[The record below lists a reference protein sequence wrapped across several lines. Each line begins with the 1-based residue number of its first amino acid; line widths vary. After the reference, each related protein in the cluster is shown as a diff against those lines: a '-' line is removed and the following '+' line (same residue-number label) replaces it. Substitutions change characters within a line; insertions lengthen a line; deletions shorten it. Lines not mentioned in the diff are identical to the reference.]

1 MINTIFHFV
10 NDPTF
15 DYGAAVTNG
24 DISEY
29 TIVFNAADHS
39 IHTKNSMYGRMS
51 RADMAEVLG
60 NMSDLLP
67 VATNSSLGAIKIGY
81 TSNTNESARRYGVKL
96 DESNKA
102 YVEVPWTDTVTPEF
116 DDTELKSLVS
126 VERNRINNFIS
137 TLGDTIDAK
146 NRELYADT
154 AWVNEVFG
162 NPDLQG
168 TVAHAYRTAVD
179 NYLMGYAVWDW
190 VDPNDHTKGRV
201 AKISEMRQDV
211 DGITLRVGTAEDNI
225 AANTTDIGALEV
237 RAGAVESYAASIES
251 KADATDIAL
260 STFKQETNTEISGI
274 KTAHTNL
281 SSSVTSYENTND
293 GNLGNLIKMAAS
305 VLDLKASANAQ
316 GQLTSTADLASVIT
330 NGSFTGYSGL
340 STKVQ
345 EIDGEYV
352 SQASLTSQIQALDI
366 SGQITNATSGLASE
380 SYVRTQA
387 SNAESN
393 AKGYADNV
401 AAAATSTMY
410 ATVDDV
416 CAGIG
421 VTVTKNTDGSYHSVS
436 KISADD
442 IYLNGNTW
450 AQYIGVGQIVAD
462 TLTAGTATIK
472 ANLTVGGSNPSGG
485 GSPGTITMKNSSNST
500 IGVWNIDRL
509 AVGTTEYP
517 SPSNSAML
525 VNANGSGSL
534 AKGNIQW
541 DTNGSLTIYGN
552 GYFNGVINASSGVF
566 NGVVNATQFK
576 AGDDNGFSIT
586 TSSDSLDFNYNGSRL
601 AFFSLRGWDSTNNQL
616 ADVADNPTGF
626 YLYLTNPLDG
636 HLITIDFAN
645 LSFKDLNQNQVKRHE
660 ATFYRLSNLNGK
672 AVETPV
678 KLYYSLENNT
688 TKWWLHSDS
697 ATELTSSEM
706 GTLYKKQQVNQ
717 RGTSYATCVQEVDAG
732 IPYITTQYTLYEQQ
746 TLQNNAPT
754 KTGNYAM
761 ATHLNTNGSSSTDY
775 WFVVPNS
782 TTQLDSLNTNWGAVF
797 RLGDGTVNSTTA
809 TTVIRS
815 SNHNTVP
822 TFNSAVSFISR
833 IEENGDVGSILY
845 PAPSL

>member
-29 TIVFNAADHS
+29 TIVFNAADRS
-39 IHTKNSMYGRMS
+39 IRAKNSMYGRMS
-51 RADMAEVLG
+51 RADMADVLG

-67 VATNSSLGAIKIGY
+67 VATDSSLGAIKIGY
-81 TSNTNESARRYGVKL
+81 TSNTNEATRRYGVKL

-102 YVEVPWTDTVTPEF
+102 YVEVPWTDTVTPVF
-116 DDTELKSLVS
+116 DDTEIKSLIS

-201 AKISEMRQDV
+201 ARISEMRQDV
-211 DGITLRVGTAEDNI
+211 DSITLRVGTAEDNI
-225 AANTTDIGALEV
+225 SANTTDIGALEV

-260 STFKQETNTEISGI
+260 SSFKQETNTEISGI

-345 EIDGEYV
+345 EIDGAYV
-352 SQASLTSQIQALDI
+352 SQASLTSQIQALDV
-366 SGQITNATSGLASE
+366 SGQIATATSGLASE

-421 VTVTKNTDGSYHSVS
+421 VTVTKNTDGSYQSVS
-436 KISADD
+436 QISADN

-472 ANLTVGGSNPSGG
+472 ASLTVGGSGT
-485 GSPGTITMKNSSNST
+485 PGTITMKNASNST
-500 IGVWNIDRL
+500 IGVWNRDRL
-509 AVGTTEYP
+509 AVGTTQYP
-517 SPSNSAML
+517 DPSNSAML
-525 VNANGSGSL
+525 VNATGSGSL

-541 DTNGSLTIYGN
+541 DTNGSLTVYGS
-552 GYFNGVINASSGVF
+552 GYFNGVINASSGFF

-576 AGDDNGFSIT
+576 AGSDEGFSIT
-586 TSSDSLDFNYNGSRL
+586 TSSDSLDFNYNGNRL
-601 AFFSLRGWDSTNNQL
+601 AFFSLRSWDATNNQL
-616 ADVADNPTGF
+616 ADVSDNPTGF
-626 YLYLTNPLDG
+626 YLYMTNPLNG
-636 HLITIDFAN
+636 HLITINFN
-645 LSFKDLNQNQVKRHE
+645 SLSFKDLNENQVVRHE

-678 KLYYSLENNT
+678 TLYYSLENNT

-717 RGTSYATCVQEVDAG
+717 RGVAYSACVQEVNAG

-754 KTGNYAM
+754 KTGSYAM
-761 ATHLNTNGSSSTDY
+761 ATHLNTDGSSSTDK

-782 TTQLDSLNTNWGAVF
+782 TTYLDSLNTNWSAVF
-797 RLGDGTVNSTTA
+797 RLSDGRVNETTA
-809 TTVIRS
+809 TTVIQS
-815 SNHNTVP
+815 SNNYTVP
-822 TFNSAVSFISR
+822 TFNSAVSFINC
-833 IEENGDVGSILY
+833 IDENRNVVSILY
-845 PAPSL
+845 PSSGLSL